1 MVMATKPHP
10 AATQPAPTQSTSA
23 APPPNQGTTQQG
35 SENHTGAAPVSP
47 DNVGRLFVQ
56 QYYTVLNKAP
66 NLLHRF
72 YTKGSSFVHGK
83 VDREGN
89 AEEPVYGQNEIYLKI
104 MTLDFQECYAKIR
117 QVDSYATLGDGVV
130 VQVTGELSTHGKPM
144 RRFTQTFVL
153 APHSARNYYVRNDI
167 FRYHDEVFQENED
180 EEEDR
185 VESDEETV
193 ESPQEKQDSDDVEDE
208 EEDTEG
214 HPPLPSPAHPAPI
227 STQEAPAVSP
237 YYSPPPS
244 TVSNGTNHL
253 DSPGGTPPKVQ
264 HQVDQQVEDG
274 QEKQELEEPEQP
286 IAEPVPA
293 NEDTDPASP
302 VAPSPPPQQVS
313 ENHQGDVVDA
323 EKPEVKEP
331 APPQENKIVS
341 WADRARQS
349 PSINS
354 GVPKQAAQPT
364 AQAASAPPAKSTEN
378 FGSSQAPRGGSQ
390 EGLPQREPRRSGRGP
405 GNWARRGPDASEG
418 DRSRGGGPGRMY
430 PDKCQLFV
438 GNLPQDIKDDEL
450 KEFFSKYGNVVE
462 LRINRNSNPRLP
474 FFGFVVFDEPGPVQY
489 ILKIRTQKPIL
500 FREGYRLN
508 VEEKKNNKNDGRQ
521 RGRGDSRPNSGGGP
535 PHRGGPSGRGGG
547 RGGPGV
553 GPPRLGRGFNPPR

>member
-1 MVMATKPHP
+1 MVMATKPPP

-23 APPPNQGTTQQG
+23 APAPNQGTAQQG

-83 VDREGN
+83 VDRDGN

-193 ESPQEKQDSDDVEDE
+193 ESPQEKPDSDDVEDE
-208 EEDTEG
+208 EEEPEG
-214 HPPLPSPAHPAPI
+214 PPPAHSVPI
-227 STQEAPAVSP
+227 STQETSAGSP

-244 TVSNGTNHL
+244 VSNGTNHL
-253 DSPGGTPPKVQ
+253 DSPPGGGTPPKIS
-264 HQVDQQVEDG
+264 HQVDQQVEER
-274 QEKQELEEPEQP
+274 QEKLEAEEPEQP
-286 IAEPVPA
+286 IQDPVPA
-293 NEDTDPASP
+293 SEEPAPPSP
-302 VAPSPPPQQVS
+302 VAPSPPPQVS
-313 ENHQGDVVDA
+313 ENHQPDIEDA

-349 PSINS
+349 PSSITS
-354 GVPKQAAQPT
+354 GGSKPPVQPPVQAV
-364 AQAASAPPAKSTEN
+364 SAPPPKPSEN
-378 FGSSQAPRGGSQ
+378 FGGPPAPRSNQ
-390 EGLPQREPRRSGRGP
+390 EGLPQREPRRTGRGS
-405 GNWARRGPDASEG
+405 GNWTRRGPDASEG
-418 DRSRGGGPGRMY
+418 ERRGGGPGRMY

-438 GNLPQDIKDDEL
+438 GNLPQDIKDEEL
-450 KEFFSKYGNVVE
+450 KEFFSKHGNVVE

-474 FFGFVVFDEPGPVQY
+474 FFGFVVFDEPGPVQT
-489 ILKIRTQKPIL
+489 ILKLRTQKPIF
-500 FREGYRLN
+500 FRDGYRLN
-508 VEEKKNNKNDGRQ
+508 VEEKKNNKSDGRQ
-521 RGRGDSRPNSGGGP
+521 RVRGDSRPSSGGGP
-535 PHRGGPSGRGGG
+535 PHRGGASGRGGG

-553 GPPRLGRGFNPPR
+553 GTSRLGRGFNPPR